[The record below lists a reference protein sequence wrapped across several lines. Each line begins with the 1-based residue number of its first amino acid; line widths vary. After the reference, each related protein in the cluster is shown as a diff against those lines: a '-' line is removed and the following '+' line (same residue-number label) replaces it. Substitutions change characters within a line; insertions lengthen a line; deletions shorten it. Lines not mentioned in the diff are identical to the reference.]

1 MHWIL
6 HQETEMK
13 RTTFAFDPTTSERL
27 SRLAKQKGISNTE
40 LVRRA
45 VALYETVERERAPGT
60 DVAFLDKHGQKVT
73 IVLP

>member
-1 MHWIL
+1 MRST
-6 HQETEMK
+6 QMNPK

-27 SRLAKQKGISNTE
+27 SRLASKKGISNTE

-45 VALYETVERERAPGT
+45 VALYEIVERERAPDA
-60 DVAFLDKHGQKVT
+60 DVAFLDKEGKKVN